1 MNACTTKIK
10 ICGITNSEDAQLS
23 ASLGADALGFNFYRK
38 SPRYIAP
45 QETRNIVN
53 QITGDVLKV
62 GVFVNEDFDE
72 VVAIAKVSGIDTVQL
87 HGEEPPGYV
96 AKLKN
101 VTGLVVIKAFRVSP
115 DFVPE
120 NILRYDVDMVLLD
133 AFSKNEH
140 GGTGQTFDW
149 EIAKK
154 VVSIFPKMFLAGGL
168 DPSNIAE
175 AIKTVAPYG
184 VDACSS
190 LESEPGTK
198 DEKQLRSFFVQA
210 NGNL

>member
-87 HGEEPPGYV
+87 HGEEAPEYV

-101 VTGLVVIKAFRVSP
+101 VTGLVVIKAFRMSP

-120 NILRYDVDMVLLD
+120 NILQYDVDMVLLD

-184 VDACSS
+184 VDACSG

>member
-1 MNACTTKIK
+1 
-10 ICGITNSEDAQLS
+10 
-23 ASLGADALGFNFYRK
+23 LGADALGFNFYRK

-45 QETRNIVN
+45 QEPRNIVN

-120 NILRYDVDMVLLD
+120 NILQYDVDMVLLD
-133 AFSKNEH
+133 AFSKNAH

-184 VDACSS
+184 VDACSG
-190 LESEPGTK
+190 LESEPGAK